1 MTYLVRHYKQR
12 RLFRDPPPDR
22 RALLEY
28 LEKAQARVTTH
39 FQTLN
44 ASGPIQV
51 ILIACSAGKL
61 DHDAPAKDLYTG
73 QLFRK
78 SRAYAE
84 KTEQPYF
91 ILSALHGLL
100 EPTKVIGPYN
110 YTLKK
115 QRLREREAWGT
126 RVVDSIVW
134 HVPQASTITLLAGSD
149 YADPIES
156 KLKLKGFKIDRP
168 LKGLGIGQQQ
178 QKLIELTRAI
188 P

>member
-1 MTYLVRHYKQR
+1 MTHFVQR
-12 RLFRDPPPDR
+12 RLFREPPADR

-28 LEKAQARVTTH
+28 RRQAQARVTNH

-44 ASGPIQV
+44 AGGSIQV
-51 ILIACSAGKL
+51 ILIACSASKL
-61 DHDAPAKDLYTG
+61 DNDATAKDLYTG
-73 QLFRK
+73 QLFKK
-78 SRAYAE
+78 SKAYAE
-84 KTEQPYF
+84 KTGEPYF
-91 ILSALHGLL
+91 ILSAVHGLL

-115 QRLREREAWGT
+115 QRLKEREAWAS

-134 HVPQASTITLLAGSD
+134 HVPQGSTIILLAGSD

-178 QKLIELTRAI
+178 HKLIELTKAI